1 MKLAIAVALL
11 GAGAATLAY
20 AASPSTPSADGH
32 RFVTP
37 SEVTWGPGPPSL
49 PMGGQAALLYG
60 DPGKNGA
67 FVMRLK
73 MPKGYRIPPHTH
85 PKAEIV
91 TVISGE
97 LHLAMGAAAN
107 DAGAKAL
114 PTGSFLSLEPGV
126 VHYAFANEE
135 TVVQINGEGPWGIT
149 YVNPK
154 DDPRQTQ

>member
-1 MKLAIAVALL
+1 MKSGLAIVLF
-11 GAGAATLAY
+11 GAIVAATAI
-20 AASPSTPSADGH
+20 AAETEHDKH
-32 RFVTP
+32 VFVNNAQ
-37 SEVTWGPGPPSL
+37 VVFNPGPSSL
-49 PMGGQAALLYG
+49 PMGGQAAVLYG
-60 DPGKNGA
+60 DPSKAGP

-91 TVISGE
+91 TVLSGT
-97 LHLAMGAAAN
+97 LNLGIGAGGDEKAARS
-107 DAGAKAL
+107 L
-114 PTGSFLSLEPGV
+114 PAGSFAALETGT

-154 DDPRQTQ
+154 DDPRQQARTQ